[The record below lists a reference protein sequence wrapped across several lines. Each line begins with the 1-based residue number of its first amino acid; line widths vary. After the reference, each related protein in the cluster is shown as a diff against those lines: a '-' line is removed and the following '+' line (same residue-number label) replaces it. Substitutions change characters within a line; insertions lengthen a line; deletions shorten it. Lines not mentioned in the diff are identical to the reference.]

1 MNSTPVHKL
10 YSKLVFLL
18 AVAVAVG
25 FTTVMVNGAEQQQ
38 KPPAKTTPILDPG
51 DPSSI
56 LYLDTSGKLAGTG
69 DSTKPAGAAYKIGM
83 GWHPTALSDSRL
95 PHDKYGL
102 IDWAQIVK
110 NNMIKPRWSLDPKD
124 EEMPPLD
131 LDIIIPTKSDFVND
145 VKYPHWIHTWWL
157 KCEVCHPK
165 IFVPAKGQ
173 NAMWMTEIVEGK
185 WCGRCHGKVSFPLS
199 DCNRCHTVPKGAKK

>member
-1 MNSTPVHKL
+1 MNASFSHRFYPKIILPALTAL
-10 YSKLVFLL
+10 AVFLWF
-18 AVAVAVG
+18 AYGGTGMAQ
-25 FTTVMVNGAEQQQ
+25 E
-38 KPPAKTTPILDPG
+38 KAKTTTILDPA

-69 DSTKPAGAAYKIGM
+69 DPTKPPSQFYRVGM
-83 GWHPTALSDSRL
+83 GWHPQALTDTRL
-95 PHDKYGL
+95 PKDKYGL
-102 IDWAQIVK
+102 IDWAKLVK
-110 NNMIKPRWSLDPKD
+110 TNMIKPRWSLDPNE

-131 LDIIIPTKSDFVND
+131 LDIIISSKSDFVND

-173 NAMWMTEIVEGK
+173 NNMFMTGIAEGQ
-185 WCGRCHGKVSFPLS
+185 WCGRCHGKIAFPLG
-199 DCNRCHTVPKGAKK
+199 DCNRCHTVPKGAAK